1 MASSKTQR
9 LKSPSAGATA
19 AGNLGRQSAG
29 PDGYRL
35 EGQSPAAA
43 RDYAALSFKELL
55 AACPL
60 EGIELTRERDLPRDG
75 EL

>member
-1 MASSKTQR
+1 MLASSKTQR
-9 LKSPSAGATA
+9 LKSPGTGAMA
-19 AGNLGRQSAG
+19 AGDLGRQSVE
-29 PDGYRL
+29 PDGCRP
-35 EGQSPAAA
+35 ERQFPAA

-60 EGIELTRERDLPRDG
+60 EGIELTRERDLPRDM